1 MFNPVHNYVM
11 YNLVYTKYSEINKAF
26 CQHYS
31 DMNIYKDQGNP
42 TLSSRWVNKLHK
54 VNYATQKNSQ
64 TQFQIMHTAVIAK
77 DV

>member
-42 TLSSRWVNKLHK
+42 TLSSR
-54 VNYATQKNSQ
+54 
-64 TQFQIMHTAVIAK
+64 
-77 DV
+77 